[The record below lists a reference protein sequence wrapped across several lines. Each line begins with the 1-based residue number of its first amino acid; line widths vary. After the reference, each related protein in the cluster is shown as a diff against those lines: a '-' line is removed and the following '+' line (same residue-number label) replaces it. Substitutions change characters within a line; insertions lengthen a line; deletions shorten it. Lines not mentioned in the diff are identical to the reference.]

1 MHTTGTRKRRIGLL
15 IDRIDQPGWIRDLA
29 VRLSEDPDT
38 ESLTLILAEYQI
50 NELPKDSL
58 SEKLSDLAL
67 GALQRAESHLLNAAE
82 VQLFHRED
90 MRPQVPN
97 ARVRGLV
104 VTPSATAPREWTTD
118 DTRQLRASGEFDLV
132 LVLGMPIVRGDVVN
146 MPRLGTWTIQHSDMS
161 LSTDRH
167 AGFWEVRGA
176 RDHSTLSIVRL
187 GADAA
192 SDERV
197 ISRSF
202 NTEFY
207 WLKNKAR
214 ALSLGNLALLDVL
227 AELDAAPAAQ
237 SRVSRV
243 PAPHALSKRNKQALK
258 PGWQIASYVTRQ
270 SSVMAGMLMRRYQK
284 KDVVWR
290 VALTNGTPTGAIPAT
305 LRPPK
310 GRFFADPFVYTH
322 QGQPYIFFEDYAFA
336 EGRGKISAAVCKD
349 GQFEFLGVVLDL
361 PYHLSFPFLFEHEGE
376 LYMLP
381 ETCGN
386 RTIELWRCTEFPL
399 KWELA
404 TTLMRDIS
412 AVDTILF
419 PHDKRWWMLT
429 NIDRTNNSSHSDEL
443 FAFYA
448 DSPTSTE
455 WTPHALNPI
464 VCDPDKARNG
474 GIIITENGDIVRT
487 AQYQG
492 FCHYGKGLSLNR
504 IVELT
509 PTTYREESG
518 AVQYPDFVKEQHPS
532 MHHFHRHGGYA
543 VFDFGFR
550 E

>member
-15 IDRIDQPGWIRDLA
+15 IDRLDQPGWIRDLA

-38 ESLTLILAEYQI
+38 ESVTLILAEYQI
-50 NELPKDSL
+50 TDLPKDTL
-58 SEKLSDLAL
+58 SDKLSNLAL
-67 GALQRAESHLLNAAE
+67 GALQRAESRLLNPAE

-90 MRPQVPN
+90 IRPQVPN
-97 ARVRGLV
+97 SPVRGLI
-104 VTPSATAPREWTTD
+104 VTPSAHTPREWTTD
-118 DTRQLRASGEFDLV
+118 DTRQLLASGALDLV
-132 LVLGMPIVRGDVVN
+132 LVLGMPLVRGELVKIA
-146 MPRLGTWTIQHSDMS
+146 RLGAWTIQHSDLS
-161 LSTDRH
+161 LATDRH

-176 RDHSTLSIVRL
+176 RDHSTLSITRL
-187 GADAA
+187 GADAD
-192 SDERV
+192 SDEKV
-197 ISRSF
+197 VSRSF

-227 AELDAAPAAQ
+227 SELDAETTLEPLPLA
-237 SRVSRV
+237 V
-243 PAPHALSKRNKQALK
+243 PVPHALSKLGKQELK

-270 SSVMAGMLMRRYQK
+270 STVMAGMLMRRYQK

-322 QGQPYIFFEDYAFA
+322 KGEPYIFFEDYAFA
-336 EGRGKISAAVCKD
+336 EGRGKISAAVCKN

-361 PYHLSFPFLFEHEGE
+361 PYHLSFPYLFEYEGE
-376 LYMLP
+376 LYMMP

-386 RTIELWRCTEFPL
+386 RTIELWRCTEFPM
-399 KWELA
+399 KWELD
-404 TTLMRDIS
+404 TTLMSDIS

-419 PHDKRWWMLT
+419 PYQDKWWLLS

-448 DSPTSTE
+448 DSPLSTE

-464 VCDPDKARNG
+464 IRDPNKARNG
-474 GIIITENGDIVRT
+474 GVIISENGDVVRC

-518 AVQYPDFVKEQHPS
+518 SVQYPDFVKEQHPS